1 MRFAQLVELPA
12 NPLEARTMW
21 RISFVFTCLLTM
33 SSISVTGLALT
44 GLALTRLA
52 FGEPPDFRKQV
63 APIIA
68 KRCLE
73 CHSSGTAEG
82 GLDLAQK
89 TLALKGGESGK
100 AIEAGDPAN
109 SLLWQM
115 IEDNSMPKDRSPL
128 SDEEKQ
134 TIREWLAAGAE
145 WPIEVLDPFEYSDDK
160 RGGYDWWSL
169 QPVTRPEIPTAIDSY
184 HPANPI
190 DRFVHARLHAVG
202 LQPAPTAD
210 ARTLLRRLYFDLI
223 GLPPSPEEVQA
234 FVKDPSPEAYSQVVE
249 RLLNSTQYGERW
261 ARHWLDVVRFGETQG
276 YERNLIRENAWQYR
290 DWVIR
295 AFNEDLPYDDFVRY
309 QIAGDVLKPDD
320 FDAMIATGYHVCGT
334 WDQVG
339 HVEGSETMRVAA
351 RWDHIEDLVGTL
363 GQGFLGLTINC
374 ARCHSHKFDP
384 ISHKDYYQ
392 VAAALAGVTQEKDER
407 AGLKLKRMES
417 TKVVEYN
424 GKAHVI
430 VPRQP
435 PVFHVLARGDM
446 RKPLDEVTPRGLDAL
461 ARGGL
466 SADFGLSKDAPEGQ
480 RRLKLAEWIADD
492 RNPLTARVI
501 VNRLWHYHFGRGI
514 VDTPSDFGFNGGRP
528 FHPELLDW
536 LSRELVEPTCQT
548 TDSEVLRPWSL
559 KHIHRLMVLSSSYRQ
574 AALVD
579 NPKAIDVDA
588 DNRLLWRF
596 SSRRLE
602 GEAVRDAALQVAGAL
617 NPQVGGPSFRDMH
630 FQMKNNAEFTDPTG
644 EFSDE
649 VNRRTIYRLWAR
661 SGANPMLQSL
671 DCPDPSVAAP
681 QRTKT
686 ITPLQALSLLNN
698 ATMEKCAQRMAERLS
713 KDVGDEAQKQ
723 IERAYWLAFSRA
735 PSEQEIAL
743 SNEFVKHAGLTQF
756 CLVLLNT
763 NEFLTMN

>member
-1 MRFAQLVELPA
+1 
-12 NPLEARTMW
+12 MW
-21 RISFVFTCLLTM
+21 RTSLVFTCLVALSLNSATE
-33 SSISVTGLALT
+33 LAR
-44 GLALTRLA
+44 GDS
-52 FGEPPDFRKQV
+52 PDFQKQV

-73 CHSSGTAEG
+73 CHSSSNAEG

-115 IEDNSMPKDRSPL
+115 IEDNSMPKDRPPL

-134 TIREWLAAGAE
+134 TIREWLVAGAE
-145 WPIEVLDPFEYSDDK
+145 WPVELLDPFDYSDDK

-169 QPVTRPEIPTAIDSY
+169 QSVTRPEVPPAIDSY
-184 HPANPI
+184 NPANPI
-190 DRFVHARLHAVG
+190 DRFVQAELQKVG
-202 LQPAPTAD
+202 LQQAPLAD
-210 ARTLLRRLYFDLI
+210 ARTLLRRMYFDLI
-223 GLPPSPEEVQA
+223 GLPPSPEEVRA
-234 FVKDPSPEAYSQVVE
+234 FAKDPSLEAYSQVVE
-249 RLLNSTQYGERW
+249 RLLNSPQYGERW

-295 AFNEDLPYDDFVRY
+295 AFNDDLPYDDFVRY

-320 FDAMIATGYHVCGT
+320 FDAVIATGYHVCGT

-339 HVEGSETMRVAA
+339 HTEGSETMRVAA

-392 VAAALAGVTQEKDER
+392 VAAALAGVTQEKEER
-407 AGLKLKRMES
+407 AGLKLNRSGSIEAEFK
-417 TKVVEYN
+417 

-430 VPRQP
+430 VPKQP

-446 RKPLDEVTPRGLDAL
+446 RKPLEEVAPRGLDAL
-461 ARGGL
+461 ARTGL
-466 SADFGLSKDAPEGQ
+466 SADFGLAKDAPEDQ
-480 RRLKLAEWIADD
+480 RRLKLAEWIADAK
-492 RNPLTARVI
+492 NPLTRRVI
-501 VNRLWHYHFGRGI
+501 VNRIWHYHFGRGI

-528 FHPELLDW
+528 SHPELLDW
-536 LSRELVEPTCQT
+536 LASELLEPSYQATP
-548 TDSEVLRPWSL
+548 SEVLKPWSL
-559 KHIHRLMVLSSSYRQ
+559 KHLHRLIVLSTSYRQ
-574 AALVD
+574 ASLAS
-579 NPKAIDVDA
+579 NAKANELDA
-588 DNRLLWRF
+588 EDRLLWRF

-602 GEAVRDAALQVAGAL
+602 GEAVRDATLFVAGAL
-617 NPQVGGPSFRDMH
+617 NPQVGGPSFRDMQ
-630 FQMKNNAEFTDPTG
+630 FNMKANSEFTDPTG
-644 EFSDE
+644 EFSDA

-681 QRTKT
+681 QRSKT
-686 ITPLQALSLLNN
+686 ITPLQALSMLNN
-698 ATMEKCAQRMAERLS
+698 VTMEKCAQRMAERLNR
-713 KDVGDEAQKQ
+713 DAGDEVVKQ
-723 IERAYWLAFSRA
+723 VDRAYWLTMSRS
-735 PSEQEIAL
+735 PTDQELAL
-743 SNEFVKHAGLTQF
+743 SREFIEAAGLAQF

-763 NEFLTMN
+763 NEFLTVN

>member
-1 MRFAQLVELPA
+1 
-12 NPLEARTMW
+12 MW
-21 RISFVFTCLLTM
+21 RTSVLFTCVFALSLG
-33 SSISVTGLALT
+33 SVFKPSRGQS
-44 GLALTRLA
+44 
-52 FGEPPDFRKQV
+52 PDFRKQV
-63 APIIA
+63 APIFV
-68 KRCLE
+68 KNCLE
-73 CHSSGTAEG
+73 CHSSSNAEG

-100 AIEAGDPAN
+100 AVEAGDPKN

-115 IEDNSMPKDRSPL
+115 IEENSMPKDRPPL

-134 TIREWLAAGAE
+134 SVRDWLAAGAE
-145 WPIEVLDPFEYSDDK
+145 WTVDVLDPFEYSDDK

-169 QPVTRPEIPTAIDSY
+169 QSVNRPEVPSAIASFQ
-184 HPANPI
+184 ATNAI
-190 DRFVHARLHAVG
+190 DRFVQRRLKERG
-202 LQPAPTAD
+202 LQQAVPAD
-210 ARTLLRRLYFDLI
+210 ARTLLRRVYFDLI
-223 GLPPSPEEVQA
+223 GLPPTPEEVQA
-234 FVKDPSPEAYSQVVE
+234 FIADSSADAYTRVVE
-249 RLLNSTQYGERW
+249 RLLASPHYGERW

-276 YERNLIRENAWQYR
+276 YERNLVRENAWQYR

-295 AFNEDLPYDDFVRY
+295 AFNDDLPYDDFVRY

-320 FDAMIATGYHVCGT
+320 FDAVMATGYHVCGT

-339 HVEGSETMRVAA
+339 HLEGSQTMRVAA

-407 AGLKLKRMES
+407 SGLKLKRGGSIELDES
-417 TKVVEYN
+417 EFSGN
-424 GKAHVI
+424 AHVI
-430 VPRQP
+430 IPKQP

-446 RKPLDEVTPRGLDAL
+446 RKPLEEVVPRGLEAL
-461 ARGGL
+461 NRSGL
-466 SADFGLSKDAPEGQ
+466 SADFGLANDAPEDQ
-480 RRLKLAEWIADD
+480 RRLKLAEWIADAK
-492 RNPLTARVI
+492 NPLTRRVI
-501 VNRLWHYHFGRGI
+501 VNRIWQYHFGRGI

-528 FHPELLDW
+528 SHPELLDW
-536 LSRELVEPTCQT
+536 LASELLEATCKAMP
-548 TDSEVLRPWSL
+548 DEVLKPWSL
-559 KHIHRLMVLSSSYRQ
+559 KHLHRLIVHSHTYRQ
-574 AALVD
+574 TSLVSD
-579 NPKAIDVDA
+579 AKANDADA

-602 GEAVRDAALQVAGAL
+602 GEAVRDASLFVAGAL
-617 NPQVGGPSFRDMH
+617 NPQVGGPSFRDMQ
-630 FQMKNNAEFTDPTG
+630 FNMKANAEFTDPTG
-644 EFSDE
+644 EFSDA

-681 QRTKT
+681 QRSKT

-698 ATMEKCAQRMAERLS
+698 VTMEKCAQRMAERLIS
-713 KDVGDEAQKQ
+713 EAGDDIPKQ
-723 IERAYWLAFSRA
+723 IERAYWR
-735 PSEQEIAL
+735 AL
-743 SNEFVKHAGLTQF
+743 SRSATDEEVALSSKFIGEAGLSQF

-763 NEFLTMN
+763 NEFLTVN

>member
-1 MRFAQLVELPA
+1 
-12 NPLEARTMW
+12 MW
-21 RISFVFTCLLTM
+21 RTSLVFTCLVALSLNSATE
-33 SSISVTGLALT
+33 LAR
-44 GLALTRLA
+44 GDS
-52 FGEPPDFRKQV
+52 PDFQKQV

-73 CHSSGTAEG
+73 CHSSSNAEG

-115 IEDNSMPKDRSPL
+115 IEDNSMPKDRPPL

-134 TIREWLAAGAE
+134 TIREWLVAGAE
-145 WPIEVLDPFEYSDDK
+145 WSVELLDPFDYSDDK

-169 QPVTRPEIPTAIDSY
+169 QSVARPEVPAAIDSY
-184 HPANPI
+184 NPANPI
-190 DRFVHARLHAVG
+190 DRFVQAELQKVG
-202 LQPAPTAD
+202 LQQAPIAD

-223 GLPPSPEEVQA
+223 GLPPSPEEVRA
-234 FVKDPSPEAYSQVVE
+234 FAEDPSLEAYSQVVE
-249 RLLNSTQYGERW
+249 RLLNSPQYGERW

-295 AFNEDLPYDDFVRY
+295 AFNDDLPYDDFVRY

-320 FDAMIATGYHVCGT
+320 FDAVIATGYHVCGT

-339 HVEGSETMRVAA
+339 HTEGSETMRVAA

-392 VAAALAGVTQEKDER
+392 VAAALAGVTQEKEER
-407 AGLKLKRMES
+407 AGLKLNRSGSIEAEFK
-417 TKVVEYN
+417 

-430 VPRQP
+430 VPKQP

-446 RKPLDEVTPRGLDAL
+446 RKPLEEVAPRGLDAL
-461 ARGGL
+461 ARTGL
-466 SADFGLSKDAPEGQ
+466 SADFGLAKDAPEDQ
-480 RRLKLAEWIADD
+480 RRLKLAEWIADAK
-492 RNPLTARVI
+492 NPLTRRVI
-501 VNRLWHYHFGRGI
+501 VNRIWHYHFGRGI

-528 FHPELLDW
+528 SHPELLDW
-536 LSRELVEPTCQT
+536 LASELLEPSYQATST
-548 TDSEVLRPWSL
+548 EVLKPWSL
-559 KHIHRLMVLSSSYRQ
+559 KHLHRLIVLSTSYRQ
-574 AALVD
+574 ASLAS
-579 NPKAIDVDA
+579 NAKANELDA
-588 DNRLLWRF
+588 EDRLLWRF

-602 GEAVRDAALQVAGAL
+602 GEAVRDATLFVAGAL
-617 NPQVGGPSFRDMH
+617 NPQVGGPSFRDMQ
-630 FQMKNNAEFTDPTG
+630 FNMKANSEFTDPTG
-644 EFSDE
+644 EFSDA

-681 QRTKT
+681 QRSKT
-686 ITPLQALSLLNN
+686 ITPLQALSMLNN
-698 ATMEKCAQRMAERLS
+698 VTMEKCAQRMAERLNR
-713 KDVGDEAQKQ
+713 DAGDEVVKQ
-723 IERAYWLAFSRA
+723 VDRAYWLTMSRS
-735 PSEQEIAL
+735 PTDQELAL
-743 SNEFVKHAGLTQF
+743 SREFIEAAGLAQF

-763 NEFLTMN
+763 NEFLTVN

>member
-1 MRFAQLVELPA
+1 
-12 NPLEARTMW
+12 MW
-21 RISFVFTCLLTM
+21 RTSLVFTCLVALSLNSATE
-33 SSISVTGLALT
+33 LAR
-44 GLALTRLA
+44 GDS
-52 FGEPPDFRKQV
+52 PDFQKQV

-73 CHSSGTAEG
+73 CHSSSNAEG

-100 AIEAGDPAN
+100 AIEAGEPAN

-115 IEDNSMPKDRSPL
+115 IEDNSMPKDRPPL

-134 TIREWLAAGAE
+134 TIREWLVAGAE
-145 WPIEVLDPFEYSDDK
+145 WPVELLDPFDYSDDK

-169 QPVTRPEIPTAIDSY
+169 QSVTRPEVPAAIDSY
-184 HPANPI
+184 NPANPI
-190 DRFVHARLHAVG
+190 DRFVQAELQKVG
-202 LQPAPTAD
+202 LQQAPLAD

-223 GLPPSPEEVQA
+223 GLPPSPEEVRA
-234 FVKDPSPEAYSQVVE
+234 FAKDPSLEAYSQVVE
-249 RLLNSTQYGERW
+249 RLLNSPQYGERW

-295 AFNEDLPYDDFVRY
+295 AFNDDLPYDDFVRY

-320 FDAMIATGYHVCGT
+320 FDAVIATGYHVCGT

-339 HVEGSETMRVAA
+339 HTEGSETMRVAA

-392 VAAALAGVTQEKDER
+392 VAAALAGVTQEKEER
-407 AGLKLKRMES
+407 AGLKLNRSGSIEAEFK
-417 TKVVEYN
+417 

-430 VPRQP
+430 VPKQP

-446 RKPLDEVTPRGLDAL
+446 RKPLEEVAPRGLDAL
-461 ARGGL
+461 ARTGL
-466 SADFGLSKDAPEGQ
+466 SADFGLAKDAPEDQ
-480 RRLKLAEWIADD
+480 RRLKLAEWIADAK
-492 RNPLTARVI
+492 NPLTRRVI
-501 VNRLWHYHFGRGI
+501 VNRIWHYHFGRGI

-528 FHPELLDW
+528 SHPKLLDW
-536 LSRELVEPTCQT
+536 LASELLEPSYQATST
-548 TDSEVLRPWSL
+548 EVLKPWSL
-559 KHIHRLMVLSSSYRQ
+559 KHLHRLIVLSTSYRQ
-574 AALVD
+574 ASLAS
-579 NPKAIDVDA
+579 NAKANELDA
-588 DNRLLWRF
+588 EDRLLWRF

-602 GEAVRDAALQVAGAL
+602 GEAVRDATLFVAGAL
-617 NPQVGGPSFRDMH
+617 NPQVGGPSFRDMQ
-630 FQMKNNAEFTDPTG
+630 FNMKANSEFTDPTG
-644 EFSDE
+644 EFSDA

-681 QRTKT
+681 QRSKT
-686 ITPLQALSLLNN
+686 ITPLQALSMLNN
-698 ATMEKCAQRMAERLS
+698 VTMEKCAQRMAERLNR
-713 KDVGDEAQKQ
+713 DAGDEVVKQ
-723 IERAYWLAFSRA
+723 VDRAYWLTMSRS
-735 PSEQEIAL
+735 PTDQELAL
-743 SNEFVKHAGLTQF
+743 SREFIEAAGLAQF

-763 NEFLTMN
+763 NEFLTVN